1 MKIEVGKTYDV
12 SAMWKKSTFEIEQY
26 KNDET
31 DQMLNTEVMWRS
43 GSFRITIQNE
53 EEATVLES
61 SIGED
66 GEIWDY
72 EDYEEIELLETW
84 DGCSED
90 FVFYGPNWTDEDK
103 EELEDSYLNQDDD
116 EWFSMYE
123 FLENRGYTPLCCNYQ
138 IHNGTIVEESEYEV
152 GAVAD
157 V

>member
-43 GSFRITIQNE
+43 GSFRVTIQNE

-103 EELEDSYLNQDDD
+103 EELEESYLNQDDD

-123 FLENRGYTPLCCNYQ
+123 FLENRGYTPLDCNYQ